1 MHRVEQTPQRSKSK
15 GCLRTLLRGLVVLTV
30 LVVLLAVLGFS
41 YEHYA
46 SGQDPK
52 RYPPLGRLIDV
63 ENHQMHLYCTGN
75 GAPTVVLESPAT
87 GSAIDWGYVQ
97 PEIAKFTRVC
107 AYDRAGFA
115 WSEAGPQPRTARQ
128 AAQELELL
136 LRTAGESGPF
146 VLVGASYGG
155 HVVRLFAND
164 YPNQTRGV
172 VLVDARPERLFSIP
186 TFRQQAND
194 GLGIVGGLAALS
206 DFGFARPFIALIPD
220 RMIPPAAV
228 PLYKAKPG
236 SFSIVFQSK
245 MWQASSDEAH
255 AMDTSDEQVAA
266 IQSMGDIPL
275 IVLRHGKP
283 MFGSF
288 APDEAAKMEAQ
299 WQALQE
305 EIAAKSSRS
314 QIVVATSSGHGIQI
328 EQPAII
334 VDAVRQ
340 LAKQSTVSNWLQ

>member
-1 MHRVEQTPQRSKSK
+1 MRRVEPPLERSKPT
-15 GCLRTLLRGLVVLTV
+15 GCLRRLLGSLVVLIV
-30 LVVLLAVLGFS
+30 LAVLLAVFGFS

-46 SGQDPK
+46 SDRDSN

-63 ENHQMHLYCTGN
+63 ENHQMHLYCTGT
-75 GAPTVVLESPAT
+75 GAPTVVLESQANS
-87 GSAIDWGYVQ
+87 SAIDWGYVQ

-128 AAQELELL
+128 AAKELELL
-136 LRTAGESGPF
+136 LRIAGESGPF

-155 HVVRLFAND
+155 HVVRVFAND
-164 YPNQTRGV
+164 YPDQTAGV
-172 VLVDARPERLFSIP
+172 VLVDARPERLFSIA
-186 TFRQQAND
+186 TIRQQANA

-206 DFGFARPFIALIPD
+206 DFGFARLFIALVPE
-220 RMIPPAAV
+220 RMIPPAGV
-228 PLYKAKPG
+228 PIYKAKPG

-245 MWQASSDEAH
+245 MWHASSDEAH

-266 IQSMGDIPL
+266 IQSMNDIPL
-275 IVLRHGKP
+275 IILRHGKS

-288 APDEAAKMEAQ
+288 APDEAARMEAQ
-299 WQALQE
+299 WQAFQE

-314 QIVVATSSGHGIQI
+314 QIVVATSSGHLIQV

-334 VDAVRQ
+334 VDAVHQ
-340 LAKQSTVSNWLQ
+340 LSAQ

>member
-1 MHRVEQTPQRSKSK
+1 MLVRS
-15 GCLRTLLRGLVVLTV
+15 LVVV
-30 LVVLLAVLGFS
+30 MVPVVLLAVLGFS
-41 YEHYA
+41 YELYA
-46 SGQDPK
+46 SDQDPK

-63 ENHQMHLYCTGN
+63 ENHQMHLNCTGT

-128 AAQELELL
+128 AAKELELL

-164 YPNQTRGV
+164 YPDQTRGV
-172 VLVDARPERLFSIP
+172 VLVDARPEQLFSIP
-186 TFRQQAND
+186 AIRQQAD
-194 GLGIVGGLAALS
+194 SSLGVVGGLAALS
-206 DFGFARPFIALIPD
+206 DFGFARLFVALAPD
-220 RMIPPAAV
+220 KMIPPAAV

-236 SFSIVFQSK
+236 SYSIVFQSR
-245 MWQASSDEAH
+245 MWHASSDEAH
-255 AMDTSDEQVAA
+255 AMDASDAQVAA
-266 IQSMGDIPL
+266 IQSMGDTPL

-288 APDEAAKMEAQ
+288 PPDEAARMEAQ
-299 WQALQE
+299 WQAFQE
-305 EIAAKSSRS
+305 EIAAKSSKS
-314 QIVVATSSGHGIQI
+314 QIVVATSSGHLIQG
-328 EQPAII
+328 EQPTII

-340 LAKQSTVSNWLQ
+340 LARE